1 MPLALADH
9 PPAASLSRSPWIGL
23 LTRMAEETELDGL
36 VRVAGDVLPVPHG
49 GSRLVV
55 ATLADALHARYFRF
69 SADPHLTLGPAKR
82 HSGGIACMRL
92 GDALTPEFLGRSG
105 WDFAYRIEGGA
116 AVFVVTAGGL
126 DGRPTASC
134 FLDLAPAIAPEVFGR
149 LVTALDGYGLGFR
162 AELRGDPGM
171 PERIGSVVITVART
185 DATALARVALRMR
198 QRSPFV
204 FGRSVPAFTRPLAP
218 GVAIADEPGTGTDFG
233 RHRCRLV
240 ATGLV
245 FAVAGA
251 GPGERR
257 AAVLRALTDASLDP
271 AALHLNP
278 GNPEFDLRR

>member
-1 MPLALADH
+1 MPLALDDP
-9 PPAASLSRSPWIGL
+9 PPAAPLSRSPWIAL
-23 LTRMAEETELDGL
+23 LTRMAEETELDCS
-36 VRVAGDVLPVPHG
+36 VRLAGDVLPVPHEG
-49 GSRLVV
+49 CRLVV

-69 SADPHLTLGPAKR
+69 PADPHLPPRPAKR
-82 HSGGIACMRL
+82 RSGGAVCVRL
-92 GDALTPEFLGRSG
+92 GEALTPEFLGRSG
-105 WDFAYRIEGGA
+105 WEFAYRAEGGVP
-116 AVFVVTAGGL
+116 VFVLTAGDL
-126 DGRPTASC
+126 DGPTASC
-134 FLDLAPAIAPEVFGR
+134 FLDLAPAVAPEVFGR

-162 AELRGDPGM
+162 AELRGEPGV
-171 PERIGSVVITVART
+171 PERTGSVVVTVARS
-185 DATALARVALRMR
+185 DAAALARVALRMR

-218 GVAIADEPGTGTDFG
+218 GIAIADEPGTGADFG

-245 FAVAGA
+245 AAGSGA
-251 GPGERR
+251 APGERR